1 LNKKG
6 FTLIEILIA
15 LSIASIISIGFFQV
29 INMTIKTNSKNEKDI
44 KSLNIA
50 QTEIESLRA
59 QIKNAT
65 NDNKNIKIY
74 IDEDENRK
82 FIEIDSEKSWI
93 KNEQGIE
100 IIKVNEE
107 EYQGEGSNGA
117 KDSSLLKYKR
127 VPNKDEMIYIIT
139 LGLSRE
145 KITNNQAYNKYLY
158 NININVEF
166 ENKNISKKSTV
177 ISTKILENS

>member
-6 FTLIEILIA
+6 FTLTEILIA

-74 IDEDENRK
+74 IDKDENRK
-82 FIEIDSEKSWI
+82 FIDIDSKNSWI

-100 IIKVNEE
+100 KIKVNEE
-107 EYQGEGSNGA
+107 KYQGEGSNGE
-117 KDSSLLKYKR
+117 KDSSLLKYKK
-127 VPNKDEMIYIIT
+127 VPNKDETAYIIT

-145 KITNNQAYNKYLY
+145 EITNNQVYNKYLY
-158 NININVEF
+158 TININVEF
-166 ENKNISKKSTV
+166 ENKNISKKNTV